1 MTCLSIEYARN
12 PDRAPDGMMTN
23 ESATLAYLRRTNV
36 ELRIEIETCY
46 QKIEELER
54 GHRQH
59 KDIFEEA
66 AK

>member
-1 MTCLSIEYARN
+1 MTCLAIEYARD
-12 PDRAPDGMMTN
+12 PDRAPDGMLTN
-23 ESATLAYLRRTNV
+23 ESATLAYLRRMNW

-54 GHRQH
+54 DHRQH
-59 KDIFEEA
+59 RDIFEEP